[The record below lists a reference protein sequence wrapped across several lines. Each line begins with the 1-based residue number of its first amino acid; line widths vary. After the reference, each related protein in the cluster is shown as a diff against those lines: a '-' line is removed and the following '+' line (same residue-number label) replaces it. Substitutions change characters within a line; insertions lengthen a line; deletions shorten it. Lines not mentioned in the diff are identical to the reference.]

1 MKTQQNYSLQFLI
14 RTSKAKN
21 GKSPI
26 YCRINV
32 NGKRSEISLKKY
44 IETSK
49 WISTAGIVKGNSE
62 EARVI
67 NTQINQLKIEINQH
81 FNQLVSSNRTISAE
95 LIKNSLCGVGVQE
108 KTLIEVFKYHNDQ
121 MKERIGTDVVKAT
134 HSKFETVL
142 GKLETFLKKKYQQTD
157 FNLDEL
163 NHKFII
169 DFEHYLKTIEKIG
182 HNTTMKYVRNM
193 KKIMNMAVSNE
204 WISKNPFGQFKCS
217 SNKVVREILTDLEIK
232 ELSEKEFDIIRLDEV
247 RDIFLFCCFTGY
259 AFVDVEKLTTNDVS
273 IGIDGGK
280 WIFTRREKTKTVA
293 NVPLLPL
300 VQRILEKYN
309 NHEYCINTGKLL
321 PVKSNQKMNAYL
333 KEVAALCGIKK
344 TLTMHMARHTFATTI
359 TLSNGVP
366 IETVSRMLGHTKL
379 ATTQIYAQVL
389 EHKVSE
395 DMLRLSEKLTNKA
408 TNKATTQPKP
418 QTGT

>member
-1 MKTQQNYSLQFLI
+1 MKTHQNYSIQFLI
-14 RTSKAKN
+14 RTSKARN

-44 IETSK
+44 IESSK

-67 NTQINQLKIEINQH
+67 NTQINQLKVEINQH

-95 LIKNSLCGVGVQE
+95 LIKNTLCGVGVQE
-108 KTLIEVFKYHNDQ
+108 KTLIEVFKYHNQQ

-134 HSKFETVL
+134 HCKFETVL
-142 GKLETFLKKKYQQTD
+142 GKLETFLKKKYQRTD

-169 DFEHYLKTIEKIG
+169 DFEHYLKTVENIG

-217 SNKVVREILTDLEIK
+217 SNKVVREILTDLEIN
-232 ELSEKEFDIIRLDEV
+232 ELSVKKFDIIRLDEV
-247 RDIFLFCCFTGY
+247 RDIFLFCCYTGY
-259 AFVDVEKLTTNDVS
+259 AFVDVEKLTANDVS

-300 VQRILEKYN
+300 AQRILDKYN
-309 NHEYCINTGKLL
+309 NHEYCMNTGKLL

-333 KEVAALCGIKK
+333 KEVASLCGINK

-366 IETVSRMLGHTKL
+366 IETVSKMLGHTKL

-389 EHKVSE
+389 EQKVSE
-395 DMLRLSEKLTNKA
+395 DMQKLKEKLTNKLI
-408 TNKATTQPKP
+408 PH
-418 QTGT
+418 TGT

>member
-1 MKTQQNYSLQFLI
+1 MKTHQNYSIQFLI
-14 RTSKAKN
+14 RTAKARN

-44 IETSK
+44 IESFK
-49 WISTAGIVKGNSE
+49 WISSAGIVKGNSE

-67 NTQINQLKIEINQH
+67 NTQINQLKIEINNH
-81 FNQLVSSNRTISAE
+81 FNQLVSSDRTISAE
-95 LIKNSLCGVGVQE
+95 LIKNTLCGVGVQE
-108 KTLIEVFKYHNDQ
+108 KTLIEVFKYHNQQ

-142 GKLETFLKKKYQQTD
+142 GKLETFLKKKYQRTD

-169 DFEHYLKTIEKIG
+169 DFEHFLKTVENIG

-217 SNKVVREILTDLEIK
+217 SNKVVREILTDIEIN

-247 RDIFLFCCFTGY
+247 RDIFLFCCYTGY

-293 NVPLLPL
+293 NVPLLP
-300 VQRILEKYN
+300 VAQRILEKYN
-309 NHEYCINTGKLL
+309 NHEYCMNTGKLL

-333 KEVAALCGIKK
+333 KEVASLCGINK

-395 DMLRLSEKLTNKA
+395 DMQRLKEKLTNKII
-408 TNKATTQPKP
+408 P